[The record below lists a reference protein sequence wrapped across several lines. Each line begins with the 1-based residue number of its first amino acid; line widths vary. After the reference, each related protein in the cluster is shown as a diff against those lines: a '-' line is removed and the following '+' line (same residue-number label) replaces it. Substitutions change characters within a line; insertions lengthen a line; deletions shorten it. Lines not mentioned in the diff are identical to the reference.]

1 MPDHGRPRRNPARLL
16 APVALVVAIAA
27 VGYVVTNSTGSDD
40 DDGGDNA
47 DRTTEQR
54 PRDDQSQQQ
63 RQRPQRT
70 FYRVR
75 LNDTLGLIA
84 EQTGVPVERIE
95 ELNPELDAQNLI
107 VGQRIRLRE

>member
-1 MPDHGRPRRNPARLL
+1 MPDHGRPRRSPARLL
-16 APVALVVAIAA
+16 APVALVVAVAA
-27 VGYVVTNSTGSDD
+27 VGYVVTTSTGTNDD
-40 DDGGDNA
+40 NGDDNA
-47 DRTTEQR
+47 DRTTQPR
-54 PRDDQSQQQ
+54 PRENETQQ
-63 RQRPQRT
+63 RRRPQRT

-75 LNDTLGLIA
+75 LNDTLSLIA